1 MIVREV
7 EGVDRIRVGGRGRH
21 LRIQED
27 RGVGPRRPDGGT
39 VPVHRVARDAAAGG
53 RPREGDPCR
62 GHAGGREVGGG
73 GGRHG
78 RRGGIGVEDGAYGV
92 PFGGGVAEGGRSV
105 LGAGGA
111 RGDVLCER
119 VCIRGLHPRRERY
132 APAAS
137 RPHRGGRDVGHQGRE
152 HELARIHRRGEP
164 GVDGR
169 SLVAVRGGDLRQR
182 AGEGDA
188 RILGDRALEVCGRG
202 DGYGNGQPT
211 GRRPAV
217 LAVVEGDVTRVVIE
231 GQRSGRHPR
240 PGAVHV
246 VRHLALPGGVVL
258 RKPPDQQIALGHRA
272 GECDGVRRESGGRER
287 RRLDEGRGG
296 ERRVWK
302 GSPQGDD
309 RGQAGHS
316 RR

>member
-78 RRGGIGVEDGAYGV
+78 GRGGIGVEDGAHGV
-92 PFGGGVAEGGRSV
+92 PFGGGVAGG
-105 LGAGGA
+105 
-111 RGDVLCER
+111 
-119 VCIRGLHPRRERY
+119 
-132 APAAS
+132 
-137 RPHRGGRDVGHQGRE
+137 
-152 HELARIHRRGEP
+152 
-164 GVDGR
+164 
-169 SLVAVRGGDLRQR
+169 
-182 AGEGDA
+182 GDA

-272 GECDGVRRESGGRER
+272 GEWDGVRRESSGRER
-287 RRLDEGRGG
+287 RPLDEGRGG

-309 RGQAGHS
+309 HGQAGHS